1 MALETG
7 GRIMSY
13 IDGLEKAKAII
24 NQAYTTIPTTDCPV
38 IVFKEI
44 MDEIDQEIKTE
55 LDNMEKNF
63 LNE

>member
-1 MALETG
+1 
-7 GRIMSY
+7 MSY